1 MERNGRLCKKISM
14 NMSGRTVRVEMC
26 KVFGSPWERS
36 PATFSPF
43 LSFTNFGRPPGVDVD
58 DDDDDDGGGDACVN
72 LYWDAS
78 CLSPATFR
86 SAITL
91 DDDDKN
97 YLINRSVGSGTHWAL
112 TSS

>member
-1 MERNGRLCKKISM
+1 M
-14 NMSGRTVRVEMC
+14 EMC
-26 KVFGSPWERS
+26 KVFSSPWERS

-58 DDDDDDGGGDACVN
+58 DDDDDGVGDGDACVN

-97 YLINRSVGSGTHWAL
+97 YLINRSLGSGTHWAL

>member
-1 MERNGRLCKKISM
+1 MKSVRFTLGKIAG
-14 NMSGRTVRVEMC
+14 NL
-26 KVFGSPWERS
+26 
-36 PATFSPF
+36 FSLP
-43 LSFTNFGRPPGVDVD
+43 LLHQLWPPTCVDGVDVD
-58 DDDDDDGGGDACVN
+58 DDDDGDACVN

-78 CLSPATFR
+78 CLSPATLR

-97 YLINRSVGSGTHWAL
+97 YLINRSLGSGTHWAP